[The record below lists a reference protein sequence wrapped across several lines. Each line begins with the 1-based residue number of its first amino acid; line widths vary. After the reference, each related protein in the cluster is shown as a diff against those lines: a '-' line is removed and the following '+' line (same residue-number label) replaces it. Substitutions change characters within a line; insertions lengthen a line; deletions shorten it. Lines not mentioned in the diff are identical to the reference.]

1 QNGVPEYG
9 AAVDPAHN
17 TEEGV
22 MYVWVETRDP
32 NFTTIIPAEDIIEQN
47 GNSYKVK
54 GMASYNKILDKVDY
68 MTIHVGAQEA
78 AGWESGMDNAA
89 RFGFIYNIH
98 NMNSQ
103 AEDIS
108 NPDRNV
114 DQLGRYAAS
123 AYGFDNS
130 IKLEGEEWVYSN
142 TSAENL
148 AKLDLAKKDWE
159 VRFAENRTNNNAADG
174 ELLGFSMLQE
184 SVDQASYMYSD

>member
-1 QNGVPEYG
+1 
-9 AAVDPAHN
+9 
-17 TEEGV
+17 
-22 MYVWVETRDP
+22 
-32 NFTTIIPAEDIIEQN
+32 
-47 GNSYKVK
+47 
-54 GMASYNKILDKVDY
+54 MASYNKILDEVDY

-123 AYGFDNS
+123 AYGLITAS
-130 IKLEGEEWVYSN
+130 SWK
-142 TSAENL
+142 
-148 AKLDLAKKDWE
+148 AKSGCTAIRQRK
-159 VRFAENRTNNNAADG
+159 T
-174 ELLGFSMLQE
+174 
-184 SVDQASYMYSD
+184 